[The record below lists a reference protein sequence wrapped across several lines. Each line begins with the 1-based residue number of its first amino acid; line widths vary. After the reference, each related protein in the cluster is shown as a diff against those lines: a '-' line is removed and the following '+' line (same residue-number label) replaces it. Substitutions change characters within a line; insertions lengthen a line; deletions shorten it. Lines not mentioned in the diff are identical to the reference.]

1 MANAKWQVTNDASS
15 AARLVRSPVRSW
27 HPRPRSS
34 ASRGS
39 RGHGFSR
46 RSRRDAERPL
56 GVGWCGRR
64 LLGHVRASRGSRGH
78 GFSRRSRSDAERP
91 LGVGWCRRRRLGH
104 VRAPHAAHGA
114 TNSHGGRAGTRNVRW
129 AWAGAGGD
137 CLASFERLTRVTGPR
152 IFTEVTERR
161 GTSVGGWAGAGGD
174 CLASFER
181 LTRVTGPRIL
191 TEVAQGRGTSVGR
204 GLVRAATAWP
214 RSSAS
219 RGSRGHGF
227 SRRSRRDA
235 ERPLGV
241 GWCGRRLLGLLRAPH
256 AGHGATDSHG
266 GRAGTRNVRWA
277 WAGAGG
283 AGSATFERLTRVTGP
298 RILTEV
304 AQGRGT
310 SVGRGLVRAAPARP
324 RSSASRGSRGHGFSR
339 RSRRDAERPLGVG
352 WCGRRRLG
360 HVRAPHAGHGATDSH
375 GGRAGTAER
384 WAWAGA
390 GGDCLATFERLTR
403 VTGPRIFTEV
413 TERRGTS
420 VGGWAGAGGDCLASF
435 ERLTRVTGHGFS
447 RRSRRDA
454 ERPLGVGWCGR
465 RLLGLVR
472 APHAGHGATDF
483 HGGHGGTRNVRWA
496 WAGAGGA
503 GSATFGR
510 LTRLTGPRILTE
522 VAQGRGTSV
531 GRGLVQAAPA
541 RPRSGAS
548 RG

>member
-1 MANAKWQVTNDASS
+1 MANAKWQMPNDASS
-15 AARLVRSPVRSW
+15 AARLIRSPVRSW
-27 HPRPRSS
+27 HPRPRSSASRGSRGHGFSRRSRRDGRNVRWAWAGAGGDCLATFERLTRVTGPRIFTEVAQGRGTSVGRGLVRAAPARPRSS

-64 LLGHVRASRGSRGH
+64 
-78 GFSRRSRSDAERP
+78 
-91 LGVGWCRRRRLGH
+91 RLGH
-104 VRAPHAAHGA
+104 VRAPHAGHGA
-114 TNSHGGRAGTRNVRW
+114 TDSHGGRAGTAERWAWAGAGGDCLATFERLTRVTGPRIFTEVTEDAERPLGGGLVRAATAWPRSSASRGSRATDSHGGRAGTRNVRW

-137 CLASFERLTRVTGPR
+137 CLATFERLTRVTGPR
-152 IFTEVTERR
+152 IFTEVTE
-161 GTSVGGWAGAGGD
+161 
-174 CLASFER
+174 
-181 LTRVTGPRIL
+181 
-191 TEVAQGRGTSVGR
+191 
-204 GLVRAATAWP
+204 
-214 RSSAS
+214 
-219 RGSRGHGF
+219 
-227 SRRSRRDA
+227 
-235 ERPLGV
+235 
-241 GWCGRRLLGLLRAPH
+241 
-256 AGHGATDSHG
+256 
-266 GRAGTRNVRWA
+266 
-277 WAGAGG
+277 
-283 AGSATFERLTRVTGP
+283 
-298 RILTEV
+298 
-304 AQGRGT
+304 GRGT

-324 RSSASRGSRGHGFSR
+324 RSGASRGSRGHGFSR

-503 GSATFGR
+503 GSATFER
-510 LTRLTGPRILTE
+510 LTRVTGPRILTE

-541 RPRSGAS
+541 RPRSSAS